1 MKRQKRKELSLP
13 ILLLIGAGVS
23 LASVLTMTLILAIAS
38 YFTKDPTS
46 LVGAFSLLSLLLA
59 GAISGFVNARIGGD
73 GGSLI
78 GIISASAASLIM
90 LSVGLIWRGGMLPLS
105 ALLNLTAFILTSVGS
120 AILGKKRARSTRKRR
135 FR

>member
-23 LASVLTMTLILAIAS
+23 LASVPAVSLTLAIAS
-38 YFTKDPTS
+38 YLTKNPTS

-59 GAISGFVNARIGGD
+59 GAISGFANARLGGD

-78 GIISASAASLIM
+78 GIISAIAASLIM

>member
-46 LVGAFSLLSLLLA
+46 LVGAFSLLSILLA

-73 GGSLI
+73 GGALI
-78 GIISASAASLIM
+78 GIISASLASLIM

>member
-13 ILLLIGAGVS
+13 ILLLIGAGIS

-59 GAISGFVNARIGGD
+59 GAISGFVNARIGGE
-73 GGSLI
+73 GGALI
-78 GIISASAASLIM
+78 GIISASVASLIM

-120 AILGKKRARSTRKRR
+120 AILGKKRARSARKRR